1 MAHVAF
7 TRAAALAAAAALSS
21 LCGAAAHGSLVRPPP
36 VFDAQGKGAAALC
49 CATHGGVVGGP
60 QQPQLRAPRCG
71 ASGAP
76 QRAGAPGGRWRGGPR
91 ATPPVRGLSPPLC
104 RGALPS
110 RG

>member
-1 MAHVAF
+1 MAF
-7 TRAAALAAAAALSS
+7 TRAVALAAVVEFVL
-21 LCGAAAHGSLVRPPP
+21 LGGAAAHGSLVRPPP

-49 CATHGGVVGGP
+49 CATHGGVVALG